1 MNVQHLF
8 ETFKNKKIL
17 VIGDV
22 MLDRY
27 MIGDVQRISPEA
39 PVPVV
44 ELKKEEDRL
53 GGAANV
59 ALNIISLGAEVVL
72 ASVIG
77 SDVYG
82 QRIIELCSENKI
94 DSRTILQLPSRPTTV
109 KTRILGNKQQLLRI
123 DYEVNE
129 YLNKSDEQLF
139 LDFVIPVITNEFDAI
154 IFEDYNKGLLTERI
168 IQELISAC
176 QKNNI
181 HTSVDPKLKNFFAY
195 KGVTLFKPNLKELKE
210 GIGISFNFPY
220 EKQIFERAICTLNEK
235 IQNSL
240 TFVTLSEFGVAISD
254 HSSVDYIDAHV
265 RTISDVSGAG
275 DTVIAV
281 ATLCLCSGCS
291 MKEIAQISNLAGG
304 LVCEKSGVVS
314 INATELVEEV
324 EKLFNPNLVKQ

>member
-1 MNVQHLF
+1 MNVQYLF

-17 VIGDV
+17 VIGDI

-109 KTRILGNKQQLLRI
+109 KTRILGNKQQLLRV

-129 YLNKSDEQLF
+129 YLNKVDEQLF

-210 GIGISFNFPY
+210 GTGISFNFPA
-220 EKQIFERAICTLNEK
+220 EKQIFESAISTLNEK
-235 IQNSL
+235 IQNSF

-314 INATELVEEV
+314 INSAELVEEV
-324 EKLFNPNLVKQ
+324 EKLFNPNLVK